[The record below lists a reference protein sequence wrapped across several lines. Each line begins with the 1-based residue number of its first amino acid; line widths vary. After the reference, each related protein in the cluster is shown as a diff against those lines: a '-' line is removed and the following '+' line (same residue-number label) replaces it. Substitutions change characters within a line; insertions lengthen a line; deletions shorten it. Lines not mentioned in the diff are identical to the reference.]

1 MKRYRMSGAGG
12 LLIGVYQAENEQDA
26 RDQVARDAGYK
37 SEADMAERRSE
48 PSTLVADETPV
59 DRHVPAGMFDSQG
72 RVR

>member
-1 MKRYRMSGAGG
+1 MSTVGG
-12 LLIGVYQAENEQDA
+12 PLIGIYQAENEQDA

-37 SEADMAERRSE
+37 SEADMVERLARPSE
-48 PSTLVADETPV
+48 LVAVEIPV